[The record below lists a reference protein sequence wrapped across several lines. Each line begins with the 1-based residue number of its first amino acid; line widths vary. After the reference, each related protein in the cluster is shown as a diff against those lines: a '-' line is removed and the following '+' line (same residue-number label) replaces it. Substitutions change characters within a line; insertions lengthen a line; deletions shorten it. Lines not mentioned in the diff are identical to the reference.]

1 MSAHMLMRK
10 SSNFHCT
17 LTSIRLI
24 FLLQETDG
32 NVLNTDDF
40 FRCPHGTQE
49 LFNVLTE
56 HDVGTVPHNFQQG
69 ICPRSRRI
77 WTVIVEE

>member
-1 MSAHMLMRK
+1 MSCISAANYICIYAHMLMRK
-10 SSNFHCT
+10 PSNFHCT

-24 FLLQETDG
+24 FLLQETEG

-49 LFNVLTE
+49 L
-56 HDVGTVPHNFQQG
+56 
-69 ICPRSRRI
+69 
-77 WTVIVEE
+77 